1 MGKSQYDKEYYRAYN
16 KANLKRISL
25 SLSLVND
32 QDIIKAIETESP
44 DNIQAGVKALIRKGI
59 EYQEIRFRQLPC

>member
-1 MGKSQYDKEYYRAYN
+1 MSKSQYDKEYYRAYN

-32 QDIIKAIETESP
+32 KDIIEAIETESP
-44 DNIQAGVKALIRKGI
+44 DNIQAGVKSLIRRAIKND
-59 EYQEIRFRQLPC
+59 LA

>member
-1 MGKSQYDKEYYRAYN
+1 MSKSQYDKEYYRAYN

-32 QDIIKAIETESP
+32 KDIIEAIKRESP

-59 EYQEIRFRQLPC
+59 EHQEIRFKQLPC